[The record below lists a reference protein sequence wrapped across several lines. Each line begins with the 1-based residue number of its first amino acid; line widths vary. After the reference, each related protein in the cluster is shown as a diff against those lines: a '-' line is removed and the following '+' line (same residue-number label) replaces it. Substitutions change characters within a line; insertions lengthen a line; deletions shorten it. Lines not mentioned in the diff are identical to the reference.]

1 MAGLNKVILIGNLT
15 ADPEYKTTPT
25 GVAVT
30 TFSIAVGRRFAKESD
45 EVKADF
51 FNVVAWRSLGEFVAK
66 YFTKGKSIAIVG
78 SIQNRS
84 YTTQDGQKRYITE
97 IIADECTFAGGVG
110 SGQNEAQNG
119 SQRVSQNATQSI
131 SQSMFTS
138 QAAQPSVQ
146 TANFEEI
153 SQDDDLPF

>member
-1 MAGLNKVILIGNLT
+1 MAGLNKVILMGNLT
-15 ADPEYKTTPT
+15 ADPEFKTTPS
-25 GVAVT
+25 GVPVT

-51 FNVVAWRSLGEFVAK
+51 FNIVAWRQPAEFVSK
-66 YFTKGKSIAIVG
+66 FFNKGKSIVVVG

-97 IIADECTFAGGVG
+97 IIADECTFAGNAGN
-110 SGQNEAQNG
+110 GQNDAQYGLQGMSANIHTT
-119 SQRVSQNATQSI
+119 QPAPVSL
-131 SQSMFTS
+131 
-138 QAAQPSVQ
+138 Q